1 MRSTARSCG
10 AGRFPEPAAPQSL
23 AGDLALLGRC
33 DPWRRAMALA
43 ILKTAQAPETNTL
56 YRLRPV
62 PGRGAILRLVLRS
75 DIQAR
80 ERFPRVPEFGSS
92 CRLVTRAKASAG
104 QRDGTSGATRG
115 NAALTWAFAAAAG
128 RCWRAKPAG
137 QKDRARVANTPRQG
151 QALTGLAH
159 PCARAVYDMLPR
171 HTAFAP
177 PPCLGDP
184 RRLGP
189 HGSP

>member
-80 ERFPRVPEFGSS
+80 ERFPRVQEFVSS
-92 CRLVTRAKASAG
+92 CRLVKCAKASAG

-115 NAALTWAFAAAAG
+115 NASLTWAFAEAAG
-128 RCWRAKPAG
+128 RFWRAKPAG
-137 QKDRARVANTPRQG
+137 QKDHARLENKPRKG
-151 QALTGLAH
+151 HALTGLAH
-159 PCARAVYDMLPR
+159 TCARAVYDMLPR
-171 HTAFAP
+171 HTAFALP
-177 PPCLGDP
+177 TFLGEP
-184 RRLGP
+184 RRLGT
-189 HGSP
+189 HGSL